1 MNLRQEA
8 TGLRITEARFK
19 VHVPTRRNARL
30 KAVMAAV
37 DADAELYALWVAQN
51 VNAVT
56 RLGMSDHGPVH
67 MHLVANLALHLLR
80 LLMKRGVQPAAVTDH
95 GLEPDDAEVIV
106 TLAALL
112 HDVGM
117 SIHRINHE
125 EYSLIIADRK
135 LPGLLASAYP
145 DPARRAL
152 VQSDI
157 LHAIISHRKGGH
169 PLTLEAGIVR
179 VADALDMAK
188 GRSRLPFERGAVNI
202 HSVSAMAIED
212 VRIEEGTDK
221 PIRVHIDLRNSA
233 GIFQV
238 DSLLKEKLKG
248 SGLEPYVE
256 VLAETTGREETLVR
270 RFRL

>member
-1 MNLRQEA
+1 M
-8 TGLRITEARFK
+8 
-19 VHVPTRRNARL
+19 
-30 KAVMAAV
+30 
-37 DADAELYALWVAQN
+37 
-51 VNAVT
+51 
-56 RLGMSDHGPVH
+56 
-67 MHLVANLALHLLR
+67 
-80 LLMKRGVQPAAVTDH
+80 
-95 GLEPDDAEVIV
+95 
-106 TLAALL
+106 
-112 HDVGM
+112 
-117 SIHRINHE
+117 
-125 EYSLIIADRK
+125 
-135 LPGLLASAYP
+135 LASAYP

-238 DSLLKEKLKG
+238 DSLLKEKLQG
-248 SGLEPYVE
+248 SGLEPYVA
-256 VLAETTGREETLVR
+256 VLAETTGRAETLVR